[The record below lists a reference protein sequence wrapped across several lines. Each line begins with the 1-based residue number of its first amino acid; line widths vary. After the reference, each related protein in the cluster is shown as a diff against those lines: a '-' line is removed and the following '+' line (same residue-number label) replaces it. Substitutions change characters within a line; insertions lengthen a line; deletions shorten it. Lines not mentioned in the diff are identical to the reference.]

1 MSTHTLPKQ
10 LGDLL
15 LVEVTPGWTKQKGLL
30 LLGAVYALGT
40 VLALVDGKYQALDPV
55 GEGAAEKAV
64 AVLGEAVDATA
75 ADTSGVV
82 IARGAVVDSAEL
94 LWPAGITDAEK
105 AIALDQL
112 NALGIVAHAAL

>member
-15 LVEVTPGWTKQKGLL
+15 LVEVSPGWTKQKGLL
-30 LLGAVYALGT
+30 LLGAVYAIGT

-112 NALGIVAHAAL
+112 NALGIVAPAAL

>member
-15 LVEVTPGWTKQKGLL
+15 LVEVSPGWTKQKGLL
-30 LLGAVYALGT
+30 LLGAVYAIGT

>member
-15 LVEVTPGWTKQKGLL
+15 LVEVAPGWTKQKGLL

>member
-64 AVLGEAVDATA
+64 AVLGENVDASA

>member
-15 LVEVTPGWTKQKGLL
+15 LVEVSPGWTKQKGLL

-94 LWPAGITDAEK
+94 LWPAGITDAKK

>member
-15 LVEVTPGWTKQKGLL
+15 LVEVSPGWTKQKGLL